1 MEPFT
6 QSQFSNE
13 QQAILLKGFANQILQ
28 MSMPTF
34 GHLQKFLE
42 EFEITQ
48 EVSGKYQY
56 TAEEVH
62 RALLMC
68 VMIGKGLR
76 KKESQSCG
84 ERVCE
89 ILHYALNHK
98 EAHQALVAMSEE

>member
-6 QSQFSNE
+6 QFSNE

-28 MSMPTF
+28 MNMPNF
-34 GHLQKFLE
+34 SHLQKFLE
-42 EFEITQ
+42 EFKITQ
-48 EVSGKYQY
+48 KVSGKYQY
-56 TAEEVH
+56 TYDEVH

-76 KKESQSCG
+76 KKEGQTYG
-84 ERVCE
+84 ERVCQ
-89 ILHYALNHK
+89 ILHYALNHT